1 MISFA
6 SYVSKVSMKKLF
18 PLACCLLAISAEGV
32 RGEAAAEVRQL
43 SNSQARKLIARMAGL
58 ELPNGSVRVK
68 TISPGSDGSAEVT
81 AEIKTV
87 FKFEKDKAGRWRV
100 AEVRVGPDRWLRITH
115 IANALN
121 TKIPVDDC
129 SAPDPPFRGSQ
140 AVDPSVKRSR
150 CLLASL
156 LGVDLP
162 SDSVRIQEVS
172 PFGVPMAS
180 QPSAIVIA
188 LITVNARIV
197 HQGREVPRVSEL
209 RTGNRD
215 WVQLESLAALVD
227 REKQELARGEL
238 AWMAEALEK
247 FRKDRGFYIVSDSQA
262 VAMDHLSPKYLSRVI
277 RVDPWQQ
284 PYKYQGQR
292 DRFTLRSVGADGKEG
307 TADDI
312 ELAGPSR

>member
-6 SYVSKVSMKKLF
+6 LYISKAGNKLF
-18 PLACCLLAISAEGV
+18 SVACCLLMISAAG
-32 RGEAAAEVRQL
+32 AAAKTLQL
-43 SNSQARKLIARMAGL
+43 SNSQARKLITRMAGV
-58 ELPNGSVRVK
+58 ELPSGSVRIK

-87 FKFEKDKAGRWRV
+87 FKFEKDNTGRWRV

-140 AVDPSVKRSR
+140 AVDPSAKRSR

-156 LGVDLP
+156 LGGDLP

-172 PFGVPMAS
+172 PFAVPMGS
-180 QPSAIVIA
+180 QPSVIVTA
-188 LITVNARIV
+188 LITVSARIV

-215 WVQLESLAALVD
+215 WVQLEPLATSVD
-227 REKQELARGEL
+227 REKQEQARGEL
-238 AWMAEALEK
+238 ALMSEALEK

-262 VAMDHLSPKYLSRVI
+262 VAIDHLSPRYLPRVI
-277 RVDPWQQ
+277 RIDPWQR
-284 PYKYQGQR
+284 PYKYQGER
-292 DRFTLRSVGADGKEG
+292 DRFTLRSLGADGKEG

-312 ELAGPSR
+312 ALAGPSR

>member
-1 MISFA
+1 MLL
-6 SYVSKVSMKKLF
+6 VV
-18 PLACCLLAISAEGV
+18 CCLLAVSAID
-32 RGEAAAEVRQL
+32 AAAVARLQRSKL
-43 SNSQARKLIARMAGL
+43 SNSQARKLVTRMAGL
-58 ELPNGSVRVK
+58 ELPGGAVRIK
-68 TISPGSDGSAEVT
+68 AITPGNDGTAEVT

-87 FKFEKDKAGRWRV
+87 FRFEKDKAGSWRV
-100 AEVRVGPDRWLRITH
+100 AEVRIGPDRWLQIRH

-121 TKIPVDDC
+121 TKTPPADC
-129 SAPDPPFRGSQ
+129 SAPDPPFKGSQ
-140 AVDPSVKRSR
+140 AVDPSAKQSR

-172 PFGVPMAS
+172 PFVIPIAS
-180 QPSAIVIA
+180 EPSALVTA

-197 HQGREVPRVSEL
+197 NQGSAGALVSEL

-215 WVQLESLAALVD
+215 WVQLEPLAASVE
-227 REKQELARGEL
+227 REKQEQARGEL

-247 FRKDRGFYIVSDSQA
+247 FRKDRGYYVVSDSQA
-262 VAMDHLSPKYLSRVI
+262 VAMDHLNPRYIPRVI
-277 RVDPWQQ
+277 RVDPWHQ
-284 PYKYQGQR
+284 PYKYQGER